1 MRIWNPYGMEGQQN
15 GVAIYGSEGV
25 MHMGRWAS
33 EGRRPHGYRIY
44 DRQHKLALEDY
55 DYEDHNWHARDFLD
69 CIRSR
74 KAPNAEIAI
83 GHTSTL
89 HAHLA
94 NIVVRTGQ
102 PLKFDANL
110 ETVFGSESA
119 QEFLGRN
126 P

>member
-1 MRIWNPYGMEGQQN
+1 MSCTWSLGFRGPATAWL
-15 GVAIYGSEGV
+15 S
-25 MHMGRWAS
+25 
-33 EGRRPHGYRIY
+33 IY